1 MKKILVMLFAILG
14 LTINANAQTAQCKI
28 SGSTDGATVVAS
40 VIEVGDGY
48 VLVELDNDGTFA
60 VNVTIKVT
68 GTVSGAGNGT
78 RSAKVYPSQSTSVKV
93 PVSGAESDKPTSNYR
108 ITISGSRCN

>member
-48 VLVELDNDGTFA
+48 VLVELDNDGSFA

-68 GTVSGAGNGT
+68 SNASGNGT

-93 PVSGAESDKPTSNYR
+93 PVNGAKSDKPTSYYK

>member
-1 MKKILVMLFAILG
+1 MLFAILG

-48 VLVELDNDGTFA
+48 VLVELDNDGSFA

-68 GTVSGAGNGT
+68 GTTGNDGNGT
-78 RSAKVYPSQSTSVKV
+78 RSAKVYPSQSRSVEV
-93 PVSGAESDKPTSNYR
+93 PVNGAKSDKPTNRYK

>member
-28 SGSTDGATVVAS
+28 TGSTDGATVVAS

-48 VLVELDNDGTFA
+48 VLVSLENDGSFA

-68 GTVSGAGNGT
+68 GTVGGAGNGT
-78 RSAKVYPSQSTSVKV
+78 TSTKVYTHQTASVKV
-93 PVSGAESDKPTSNYR
+93 PVNGAKSGNPTSYYR
-108 ITISGSRCN
+108 ITINGSRCN